1 MNYKG
6 IEMVEEVPVFC
17 FESICQVPLRLST
30 RALTFFIP
38 FPSLSLLKKPIPLS
52 QTINF
57 NSPLGRSAAR
67 SDPRRA
73 GADKLIWAWVAFA
86 CLRMLLMSSRQM
98 L

>member
-1 MNYKG
+1 MIYKG

-52 QTINF
+52 EIVKV
-57 NSPLGRSAAR
+57 SPPALRG
-67 SDPRRA
+67 SDPSR
-73 GADKLIWAWVAFA
+73 GVTLIKLISALVAWA